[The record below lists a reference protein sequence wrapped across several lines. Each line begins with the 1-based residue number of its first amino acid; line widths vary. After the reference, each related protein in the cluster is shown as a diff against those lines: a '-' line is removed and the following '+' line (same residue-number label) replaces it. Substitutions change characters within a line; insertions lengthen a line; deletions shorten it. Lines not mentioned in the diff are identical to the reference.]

1 MNAEKNRHRADGKL
15 FSLDIPSYRTFPVS
29 NQLARSLIPA
39 HFATCMALASYV
51 WLIPGERGRRQ
62 RLGKVTKQGSPLLRF
77 LWGEAGTH
85 AVRCDPELKRRCQPP
100 LLSSWPLVAP
110 RQVLVTP
117 RQVIPTSAAY
127 SYPRNV
133 ISLTASS
140 PAHPGSLHNLFPIG
154 RLKRVSGVHGLRS
167 VGSFFGGR
175 KW

>member
-1 MNAEKNRHRADGKL
+1 MPKKIGIEPTGSCFLWTSPLIGL
-15 FSLDIPSYRTFPVS
+15 F
-29 NQLARSLIPA
+29 QLAISWRGPSFQRI
-39 HFATCMALASYV
+39 FATCMALASYV

-85 AVRCDPELKRRCQPP
+85 AVRCDPELKRGCQPP

-117 RQVIPTSAAY
+117 RQVIPASAAY